1 MSAEL
6 LQDNEDS
13 DFVRGRANQLVPPKE
28 ETTIC
33 DCINNGLIA
42 NLYLRGPK
50 SEEITALLPG
60 RPAEVALYEYRGI
73 VVLLLDFGG
82 VIMTECPVHFRQ
94 GELPEEHPKTPGISV
109 VLTDLDTNIIQAVRF
124 LSLRPSFWK
133 ELRTLLERQDQMKY
147 TVTKQKLLEDF
158 AMELPDDKWEKAVIR
173 HKII

>member
-1 MSAEL
+1 M
-6 LQDNEDS
+6 
-13 DFVRGRANQLVPPKE
+13 RGL
-28 ETTIC
+28 
-33 DCINNGLIA
+33 
-42 NLYLRGPK
+42 K

>member
-1 MSAEL
+1 MPS
-6 LQDNEDS
+6 
-13 DFVRGRANQLVPPKE
+13 
-28 ETTIC
+28 T
-33 DCINNGLIA
+33 
-42 NLYLRGPK
+42 
-50 SEEITALLPG
+50 LP
-60 RPAEVALYEYRGI
+60 A
-73 VVLLLDFGG
+73 
-82 VIMTECPVHFRQ
+82 

>member
-1 MSAEL
+1 M
-6 LQDNEDS
+6 
-13 DFVRGRANQLVPPKE
+13 
-28 ETTIC
+28 
-33 DCINNGLIA
+33 
-42 NLYLRGPK
+42 RGPK